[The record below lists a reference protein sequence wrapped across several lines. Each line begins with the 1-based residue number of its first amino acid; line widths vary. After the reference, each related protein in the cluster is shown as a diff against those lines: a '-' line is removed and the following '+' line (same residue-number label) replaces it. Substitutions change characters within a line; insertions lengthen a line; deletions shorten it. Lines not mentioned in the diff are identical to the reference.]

1 MDTQSMA
8 REMLESLSQLVRG
21 PIRDLR
27 GLSGGEMGML
37 VYLEVQKG
45 AAPTELGR
53 FFGITSARVTNA
65 LNSLEKKG
73 YVLRQPVPGDR
84 RRVLVNVTEA
94 GSARVREHLNAT
106 LQDVTRLMD
115 AMGEKDAREF
125 LRLVKRGVQLYNDGV
140 VSAPPPFPVPDLG

>member
-37 VYLEVQKG
+37 VYLEVKNG

-53 FFGITSARVTNA
+53 FFGISSARVTNA

-73 YVLRQPVPGDR
+73 FVLRQPVPGDR
-84 RRVLVNVTEA
+84 RRVRVNITDA
-94 GSARVREHLNAT
+94 GTGQLHASEYHPADERSGRE
-106 LQDVTRLMD
+106 R
-115 AMGEKDAREF
+115 RE
-125 LRLVKRGVQLYNDGV
+125 GVPAADQTGRAAL
-140 VSAPPPFPVPDLG
+140 

>member
-8 REMLESLSQLVRG
+8 REMLESLNQLVRG

-37 VYLEVQKG
+37 IYLKVKNG

-53 FFGITSARVTNA
+53 FFGISSARVTNA

-73 YVLRQPVPGDR
+73 FVLRQPVPGDR
-84 RRVLVNVTEA
+84 RRVRVNITDA
-94 GSARVREHLNAT
+94 GRTVVQEQVSCT
-106 LQDVTRLMD
+106 LQNITRLMNALGEND
-115 AMGEKDAREF
+115 AKEF
-125 LRLVKRGVQLYNDGV
+125 LRLTKRVAQLYNDGV
-140 VSAPPPFPVPDLG
+140 VARPPVPVPDFD

>member
-37 VYLEVQKG
+37 IYLKVKNG

-53 FFGITSARVTNA
+53 FSAFPA
-65 LNSLEKKG
+65 H
-73 YVLRQPVPGDR
+73 
-84 RRVLVNVTEA
+84 
-94 GSARVREHLNAT
+94 GSPML
-106 LQDVTRLMD
+106 
-115 AMGEKDAREF
+115 
-125 LRLVKRGVQLYNDGV
+125 
-140 VSAPPPFPVPDLG
+140 

>member
-8 REMLESLSQLVRG
+8 REMLESLNQLVRG

-37 VYLEVQKG
+37 IYLKVKNG

-53 FFGITSARVTNA
+53 FFGISSARVTNA

-73 YVLRQPVPGDR
+73 FVLRQPVPGDR
-84 RRVLVNVTEA
+84 RRVRVNITDA
-94 GSARVREHLNAT
+94 GRTVVQEQVSCT
-106 LQDVTRLMD
+106 LQNITRLMNALGEND
-115 AMGEKDAREF
+115 AKEF
-125 LRLVKRGVQLYNDGV
+125 LRLTKRVEQLYNDGV
-140 VSAPPPFPVPDLG
+140 VARPPVPVPDFD